1 MEKYSF
7 QRGMNQVQIGKK
19 QEVKDKIMVALNINN
34 LASWYKYLYGQLV
47 PYIIVYVAIEGIFL
61 EYGIFE
67 NIWGTVTK
75 IPKQ

>member
-34 LASWYKYLYGQLV
+34 LASWYKYLNGQIE
-47 PYIIVYVAIEGIFL
+47 PKISEYEAIEGIFL

-75 IPKQ
+75 IPK